1 MVGLR
6 ALQGVLYIADSCRQ
20 AHLLYTQEKLPFAH
34 PRWRDKVKLLV
45 YPYGTDVVTLIA
57 HLATLRLNDR
67 DMVVLLTPL
76 GEERDANAQAAAE
89 SFELL
94 VNMMRERGLDLVFKE
109 VQLHISD
116 FLKAVSEIVAALKGL
131 QPDEITIDLSES
143 VPILSVE
150 TYAAATVY
158 ASLSD
163 SRNRDRIRIHCKAP
177 KSASKVEVFVPIF
190 SVSKFLPLLRV
201 LDRRPG
207 AKLSELQQ
215 ILQRHP
221 STLSRQIKRAEKAG
235 LIRKS
240 EGEYRKTEFGKV
252 ILAVFTDQGTD

>member
-1 MVGLR
+1 M
-6 ALQGVLYIADSCRQ
+6 
-20 AHLLYTQEKLPFAH
+20 
-34 PRWRDKVKLLV
+34 KLLV